1 MWAPRPAP
9 HTRTVHPCIPPP
21 RLLSRPLTLVAG
33 NTVPTLELLRRPHA
47 GCELDTDGRTPPT
60 RRPGSPGR
68 VAGAP
73 GGGDGAWAKLR
84 GPASPLLCEGPPC
97 RGADAPLRPG
107 REWSP
112 PRHDRT
118 RSARATCRRPVPSP
132 PGCCPEARTD
142 HRAHKHG
149 GLFVTALRSHR
160 FQTEPHEQLRTTQR
174 CSALS
179 DVTTGLP
186 ASLPQAGPPAYSCL
200 REHHSASARVCK
212 RSPNYLTPSGKP
224 GMSGASA
231 NPPFKRAC
239 TATAGGPAQPRTLAH
254 TQGRRPPGESLPHI

>member
-1 MWAPRPAP
+1 MRGRCARRRGRGLGEAPGARQ
-9 HTRTVHPCIPPP
+9 PPP
-21 RLLSRPLTLVAG
+21 V
-33 NTVPTLELLRRPHA
+33 RRPH
-47 GCELDTDGRTPPT
+47 
-60 RRPGSPGR
+60 
-68 VAGAP
+68 GA
-73 GGGDGAWAKLR
+73 R
-84 GPASPLLCEGPPC
+84 EGPPC
-97 RGADAPLRPG
+97 RGADAPPRPG

-132 PGCCPEARTD
+132 PGFCPEARTD
-142 HRAHKHG
+142 HRARKHG

-160 FQTEPHEQLRTTQR
+160 FQTEPHEQLRTTQH

-200 REHHSASARVCK
+200 REHHSASARVCE

-231 NPPFKRAC
+231 NPPFNRTR